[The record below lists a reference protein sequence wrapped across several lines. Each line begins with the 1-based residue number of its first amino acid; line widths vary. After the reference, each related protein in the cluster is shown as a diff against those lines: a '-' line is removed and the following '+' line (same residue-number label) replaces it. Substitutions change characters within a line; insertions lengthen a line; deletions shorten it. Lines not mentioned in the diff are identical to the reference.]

1 MRRIHIVKR
10 IIGMHCSMFML
21 LITFVIITILIFR
34 DELLALGRYANEVN
48 YEINGKVSS
57 VVQSM
62 SNIWKVPLQVCNT
75 NRKK

>member
-1 MRRIHIVKR
+1 
-10 IIGMHCSMFML
+10 ML
-21 LITFVIITILIFR
+21 LFTFVITILISR
-34 DELLALGRYANEVN
+34 DELLALGRYVNEVN